1 MFSFIQNL
9 FKPKQQNSF
18 DDIRTITPHNKTNFT
33 NINISNIKKKKTIH
47 FKLKANPL
55 EVHNISQYK

>member
-18 DDIRTITPHNKTNFT
+18 DDIKTITPQNKTNF
-33 NINISNIKKKKTIH
+33 NVSNIKKKKTIH